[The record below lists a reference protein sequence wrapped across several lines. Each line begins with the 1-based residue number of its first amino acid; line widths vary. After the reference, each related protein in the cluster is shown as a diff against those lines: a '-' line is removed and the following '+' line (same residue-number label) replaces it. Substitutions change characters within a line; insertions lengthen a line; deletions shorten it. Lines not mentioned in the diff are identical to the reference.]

1 MDKRTI
7 NEEVVGENDG
17 QLPLVLDEI
26 VRAGARRMLIAA
38 LEAEVEAYIQAHNT
52 ERDKAGRAMVVR
64 HGRAQERTIQCGAG
78 SMQIQTPRVNDKR
91 PGQKFSSS
99 ILPPYLRR
107 SPQLETAVPILYL
120 RGLSTGDFK
129 PALSAL
135 LGEETIAGFSASTVT
150 RLLAIWQ
157 EEYRG
162 WRKRSL
168 ADRPYV
174 YIWADGLYFKVRLG
188 DDARIACLVIVGVL
202 PDGSKEVI
210 ALEDGYREST
220 EAWKSV
226 LRDLKARGLPPPQ
239 LAIADGAMGFWRAL
253 GELYPQTEGQR
264 CWVHKLV
271 NVLDKLPQRLQG
283 RAKTQ
288 LREIMRAPT
297 RQDALS
303 EIGRFVAEYEEKYPK
318 ATATLTKDQEKL
330 LTYFDYPAAHWV
342 HLRTTNPVESP
353 FATVKQ
359 RMKKTRGAGSRDAG
373 LAMAFKLLLQAEAKW
388 RRLNAPHLLPL
399 VQTGMKFPDGETKI
413 LVDMPANLQNIEVR
427 DIVKCCGSLV
437 QEQRSLAG

>member
-52 ERDKAGRAMVVR
+52 ERDQAGRAMVVR

-91 PGQKFSSS
+91 PGQKFSSN

-107 SPQLETAVPILYL
+107 SPQLETAVPVLYL

-168 ADRPYV
+168 AKKPYV

-202 PDGSKEVI
+202 PDGRKEVI

-253 GELYPQTEGQR
+253 RDVYPQTEGQR
-264 CWVHKLV
+264 CWVHKMV

-288 LREIMRAPT
+288 LREIMQAPT
-297 RQDALS
+297 RQNALS

-318 ATATLTKDQEKL
+318 AVETLTKDHEKL

-413 LVDMPANLQNIEVR
+413 LVDMPANLKNIEVLE
-427 DIVKCCGSLV
+427 DAAL
-437 QEQRSLAG
+437 

>member
-1 MDKRTI
+1 MAKRTI
-7 NEEVVGENDG
+7 NDELVGEKDA
-17 QLPLVLDEI
+17 QLPPVLDEI
-26 VRAGARRMLIAA
+26 VRAGAQRMLIAA

-52 ERDKAGRAMVVR
+52 ERDQAGRAMVVR
-64 HGRAQERTIQCGAG
+64 HGKAQERTIQCGAG
-78 SMQIQTPRVNDKR
+78 SIEIRTPRVNDKR
-91 PGQKFSSS
+91 PGQKFTSS

-129 PALSAL
+129 PALSVL

-168 ADRPYV
+168 ADKPYV

-188 DDARIACLVIVGVL
+188 EDARMACLVIVGAL
-202 PDGSKEVI
+202 PDGRKEVI

-226 LRDLKARGLPPPQ
+226 LRDLKARGMPPPH
-239 LAIADGAMGFWRAL
+239 LAIADGAMGFWRAMRDV
-253 GELYPQTEGQR
+253 YPQTEGQR
-264 CWVHKLV
+264 CWVHKMI

-283 RAKTQ
+283 RAKAH
-288 LREIMRAPT
+288 LREIMQAPT
-297 RQDALS
+297 RRDALS

-318 ATATLTKDQEKL
+318 AAQTLTKDQEKL
-330 LTYFDYPAAHWV
+330 LSFFDYPAAHWV

-359 RMKKTRGAGSRDAG
+359 RMKKTRGAGSREAG

-399 VQTGMKFPDGETKI
+399 VQMGMKFPDGETKM
-413 LVDMPANLQNIEVR
+413 LADMPAKLENIEVLE
-427 DIVKCCGSLV
+427 DAAL
-437 QEQRSLAG
+437 